1 MVVSDEDVF
10 ARSERFKN
18 RIWRLMPIRL
28 LWRDTMQLQ
37 KCSIQDAGKLALF
50 NKQLI
55 EDEKSDNPMD
65 LMDLE
70 RRMKE
75 FLETEYNA
83 YFFIEN
89 SQIIGYAQAFHM
101 LLEYLG
107 IKEIELDVLPW
118 NKRGLAFGKQCGFS
132 ETCIAMK
139 YKEQRGINCT
149 K

>member
-10 ARSERFKN
+10 ARSEWFKN

-28 LWRDTMQLQ
+28 LWKDTMQLQ

-101 LLEYLG
+101 LLE
-107 IKEIELDVLPW
+107 
-118 NKRGLAFGKQCGFS
+118 
-132 ETCIAMK
+132 
-139 YKEQRGINCT
+139 
-149 K
+149 

>member
-1 MVVSDEDVF
+1 
-10 ARSERFKN
+10 
-18 RIWRLMPIRL
+18 
-28 LWRDTMQLQ
+28 MQLQ

-55 EDEKSDNPMD
+55 EVEKSDNPMD
-65 LMDLE
+65 LNELE

-75 FLETEYNA
+75 FLETEYDA

-107 IKEIELDVLPW
+107 IKEIDLDLDVLPW
-118 NKRGLAFGKQCGFS
+118 NKRGLAFWKQCGFS

>member
-28 LWRDTMQLQ
+28 LWKDTMQLQ

-101 LLEYLG
+101 LLE
-107 IKEIELDVLPW
+107 
-118 NKRGLAFGKQCGFS
+118 
-132 ETCIAMK
+132 
-139 YKEQRGINCT
+139 
-149 K
+149 

>member
-10 ARSERFKN
+10 ARSEWFKN

-28 LWRDTMQLQ
+28 LWKDTMQLQ

-55 EDEKSDNPMD
+55 EDEKGDNPMD

-101 LLEYLG
+101 LLE
-107 IKEIELDVLPW
+107 
-118 NKRGLAFGKQCGFS
+118 
-132 ETCIAMK
+132 
-139 YKEQRGINCT
+139 
-149 K
+149 

>member
-18 RIWRLMPIRL
+18 RIWRLMPIRI
-28 LWRDTMQLQ
+28 LWKDTMQFQ

-101 LLEYLG
+101 LLE
-107 IKEIELDVLPW
+107 
-118 NKRGLAFGKQCGFS
+118 
-132 ETCIAMK
+132 
-139 YKEQRGINCT
+139 
-149 K
+149 

>member
-1 MVVSDEDVF
+1 
-10 ARSERFKN
+10 
-18 RIWRLMPIRL
+18 
-28 LWRDTMQLQ
+28 MQLQ

-75 FLETEYNA
+75 FLETEYDA

-89 SQIIGYAQAFHM
+89 SQIIGYALIRNTSNPVYLRQFFIDRDHRKRHYGTQAFHM

-107 IKEIELDVLPW
+107 IKEIDLDVLPW
-118 NKRGLAFGKQCGFS
+118 NKRGLAFWKQCGFS